1 MSVRLQRL
9 PVPLAR
15 SRAWGAVVSTV
26 LACATTVGI
35 NVWTS
40 SWAWPAG
47 AGLGTLLVTQ
57 AIFEGFRARAGT
69 PSPSPTR
76 RTVEQTFS
84 DVTDSRITAVG
95 HRPESGDTDVRQRF
109 GTVSRSTIVG
119 IDGNGNGNGNG
130 RS

>member
-1 MSVRLQRL
+1 MSVRLLRL
-9 PVPLAR
+9 PVPLTR

-47 AGLGTLLVTQ
+47 AGLGTLLLTQ
-57 AIFEGFRARAGT
+57 AIFEWVRARVDAPV
-69 PSPSPTR
+69 PSPAR
-76 RTVEQTFS
+76 MTVEQSFS
-84 DVTDSRITAVG
+84 DVTDSKITAVDHQG
-95 HRPESGDTDVRQRF
+95 ESGDTEVRQRF

-119 IDGNGNGNGNG
+119 IEGS
-130 RS
+130 RR